1 VESNTDSTHTTDLE
15 SPRQLQDYT
24 SFNRAERQLAAV
36 TNCRTTEQDNDGGET
51 ENYKAGSHARKLA
64 LSLSTLAW
72 LAKAR
77 CCTDLY
83 PESQTE

>member
-1 VESNTDSTHTTDLE
+1 
-15 SPRQLQDYT
+15 
-24 SFNRAERQLAAV
+24 V